1 LTPKKQSANGNDLM
15 KYSGMAF
22 EMALYIGV
30 GILIGSV
37 LDRWLKTSRPYLTL
51 LFAVV
56 FITLYFIRLIKDLS
70 RK

>member
-1 LTPKKQSANGNDLM
+1 M

-22 EMALYIGV
+22 EMAVYIGV
-30 GILIGSV
+30 GLLIGTG
-37 LDRWLKTSRPYLTL
+37 LDRWLKTSKPYMTL

-56 FITLYFIRLIKDLS
+56 FITVYFIRLIKDLS